1 MATELYA
8 PMVGR
13 VVELLVEAGD
23 EIEEDEPVLTL
34 EALKMKIPVVAPA
47 DGTISEICVKV
58 GDDVESDTVLAL
70 IDE

>member
-13 VVELLVEAGD
+13 VVEVLVEAGD

-34 EALKMKIPVVAPA
+34 EALKMKIPVVSPA
-47 DGTISEICVKV
+47 DGIISEICVKV
-58 GDDVESDTVLAL
+58 GDDVESDTVLAV
-70 IDE
+70 IDD